1 MPNFNCLERPLSQ
14 LFYRYG
20 RFITRCSFPL
30 IVIPLL
36 ITIFSVW
43 GFLSLTSITDAIYLF
58 TPMNA
63 PSKME
68 RQVIHDLW
76 PLVNGSYIPGRA
88 VTQSREVQI
97 TVSAREPGANILEK
111 PYSEAVHVLDEII
124 QQDVRVEHEG
134 HTYRYRDLCLQWRTQ
149 GCPGNKHVHMLSD
162 LYQHGFNITYPMLKL
177 GTVHAY
183 IGATLGG
190 VTVGYG
196 ANDSM
201 VLRGAHSWLMV
212 YHLQFYPPNVSFLS
226 GLWEKEFERKIR
238 THKSPFITF
247 TYFHSQTLA
256 EELKRNA
263 DTLVPR
269 FVSAFCILI
278 LFSVLCNMSTCRQRN
293 CYIDWTLSKPVLA
306 ILGVANAGMGIL
318 TAIGVLNMCSMPYND
333 IVGVMPFLV
342 VAVGVDNMF
351 LMIAAVRRTNRASPA
366 SRRMGEAMA
375 DAAISML
382 ITALT
387 DALSFGVGAITSIPA
402 VLCNMSTCRQ
412 RNCYIDWTLSKPVL
426 AILGVANAG
435 MGILTAIG
443 VLNMCSMPYN
453 DIVGVMPFLV
463 VAVGVDNMFLMIAA
477 VRRTNRASPASR
489 RMGEAMADAAISMLI
504 TALTDALSFGVGAIT
519 SIPAVQIFC
528 IYTCAAITIT
538 FVYQITFFAALLAL
552 AIKWEAD
559 GLHCVLLRPTVP
571 EEEADQHSLF
581 TRLFMLGSRAHPDPT
596 KLEIN
601 LRDSQAAKFFQNWFA
616 PILMQPIIRALALL
630 WFVVY
635 VVFAVYGCSQLREG
649 LEPVNLLVKD
659 SYAIPHYRA
668 LENYFWHYGATVQI
682 VVNNP
687 PNLGDLEER
696 QRTVFLAITLGLL
709 HGLVFLPVTLAL
721 CVRGVFSAGGGG
733 GNATT
738 AIDDDASRH
747 HCRDG
752 ADGGGWMCALL
763 RRVRRQC
770 ARRWHSFLPLAWLF
784 NNAAGDDDDLSKQI
798 CLRNAAQTSV
808 GTTPP
813 RHFLNANNICAF
825 LCALSAL
832 LALPLFLFLLFITGL
847 SDHFFETPIDQFR
860 WSDVDVREQVIRDL
874 LGPHLSNTNLR
885 TDQSSALINPWPHLF
900 PHPLIE
906 PNCRQNL
913 LNQKRSVLIIV
924 KSAPDRL
931 ERRDAVRATYGALK
945 RYPPA
950 SADGRAEDAGA
961 SFRLRTIFV
970 LGRPPNTAA
979 PASAAAQMDALERE
993 AAAHGDL
1000 LVGDFADTYFN
1011 NTLKFV
1017 HSVRFARHHCAPL
1030 GNPVPYTL
1038 LLDDDYLLFPW
1049 NLIAELQSA
1058 DGRAEDAGASFR
1070 LRTIFV
1076 LGRPPNT
1083 AAPASAA
1090 AQMDALEREAAAH
1103 GDLLVGDFAD
1113 TYFNNTLKFVHSVR
1127 FARHHCAPLG
1137 NPVPYALL
1145 LDDDYLL
1152 FPWNL
1157 VAELQR

>member
-402 VLCNMSTCRQ
+402 V
-412 RNCYIDWTLSKPVL
+412 
-426 AILGVANAG
+426 
-435 MGILTAIG
+435 
-443 VLNMCSMPYN
+443 
-453 DIVGVMPFLV
+453 
-463 VAVGVDNMFLMIAA
+463 
-477 VRRTNRASPASR
+477 
-489 RMGEAMADAAISMLI
+489 
-504 TALTDALSFGVGAIT
+504 
-519 SIPAVQIFC
+519 QIFC

-696 QRTVFLAITLGLL
+696 QRVRSMVHAFANTRHTIGDESVQFWMYEMEHYYTDHRTGVGIPVHNVSSAKQFYGLAQHFLSARRNDYWPEDVKWEWQPGKGFSRIKAFRFLVGLRDISSSVQQQEATQMLREVAARYPRYNVTTFMPLWLFTDQYAIVVPNTVQNIVIALAVMIVIALLLIPQPMCALWVALAIASIDLGVVGFMTLWDVNLDAISMITIIMSIGFSVDYSAHITYGYVCSTRDEPSEKIREALGALGWPLCQGAISTILAVVVLSDVPAYMIVTFFKTVFLAITLGLL

-752 ADGGGWMCALL
+752 ADGGGVMATVSPPQPRG
-763 RRVRRQC
+763 RRSR
-770 ARRWHSFLPLAWLF
+770 S
-784 NNAAGDDDDLSKQI
+784 D
-798 CLRNAAQTSV
+798 SV
-808 GTTPP
+808 
-813 RHFLNANNICAF
+813 
-825 LCALSAL
+825 
-832 LALPLFLFLLFITGL
+832 
-847 SDHFFETPIDQFR
+847 
-860 WSDVDVREQVIRDL
+860 V
-874 LGPHLSNTNLR
+874 
-885 TDQSSALINPWPHLF
+885 
-900 PHPLIE
+900 
-906 PNCRQNL
+906 PN
-913 LNQKRSVLIIV
+913 K
-924 KSAPDRL
+924 
-931 ERRDAVRATYGALK
+931 
-945 RYPPA
+945 
-950 SADGRAEDAGA
+950 
-961 SFRLRTIFV
+961 
-970 LGRPPNTAA
+970 
-979 PASAAAQMDALERE
+979 
-993 AAAHGDL
+993 
-1000 LVGDFADTYFN
+1000 
-1011 NTLKFV
+1011 
-1017 HSVRFARHHCAPL
+1017 
-1030 GNPVPYTL
+1030 
-1038 LLDDDYLLFPW
+1038 
-1049 NLIAELQSA
+1049 
-1058 DGRAEDAGASFR
+1058 
-1070 LRTIFV
+1070 
-1076 LGRPPNT
+1076 
-1083 AAPASAA
+1083 
-1090 AQMDALEREAAAH
+1090 
-1103 GDLLVGDFAD
+1103 
-1113 TYFNNTLKFVHSVR
+1113 
-1127 FARHHCAPLG
+1127 
-1137 NPVPYALL
+1137 
-1145 LDDDYLL
+1145 
-1152 FPWNL
+1152 
-1157 VAELQR
+1157 